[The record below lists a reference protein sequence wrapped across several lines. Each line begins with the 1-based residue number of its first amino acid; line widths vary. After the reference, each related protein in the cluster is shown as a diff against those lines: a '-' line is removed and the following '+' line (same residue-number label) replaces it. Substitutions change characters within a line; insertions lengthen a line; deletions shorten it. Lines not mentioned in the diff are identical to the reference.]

1 MTNVWIISQNSGAP
15 SIGGVQRHYF
25 FANEFEK
32 NNIDTTIISCQKN
45 HLYTEKPKKGFCEI
59 EGVKFLQLF
68 TFLSFS
74 KGISRFFQMFELHL
88 EYIFCYFFNLKKPD
102 IIILSSMSIF
112 PLPAVLLKKFYGAKF
127 IFELRD
133 LWPLTPIHFE
143 ASIEK

>member
-68 TFLSFS
+68 TFFLF
-74 KGISRFFQMFELHL
+74 KKVYQGFFKCSSSHL
-88 EYIFCYFFNLKKPD
+88 YIFCYFL
-102 IIILSSMSIF
+102 I
-112 PLPAVLLKKFYGAKF
+112 
-127 IFELRD
+127 
-133 LWPLTPIHFE
+133 
-143 ASIEK
+143 